1 MKLVL
6 NSKQPKFGVNT
17 KHETITGGA
26 LFVESAKLKHGR
38 DSSMIASPQLSIGS
52 SALNRWKSMNSDK
65 NSGVDVK
72 SAADH
77 DIMEDYDF
85 HMMRMGKKMSKVYPT
100 NIYKLNRVSHK
111 NGSLDPV

>member
-38 DSSMIASPQLSIGS
+38 DSSMNASPQLSIGS
-52 SALNRWKSMNSDK
+52 SALNRWKSMTSDK
-65 NSGVDVK
+65 DSGVDFK
-72 SAADH
+72 SVDH
-77 DIMEDYDF
+77 DIMEEYDL
-85 HMMRMGKKMSKVYPT
+85 HMMRMGKKMSKTYPT
-100 NIYKLNRVSHK
+100 NIYTLNRVSQQS
-111 NGSLDPV
+111 SLI